1 MKRFASE
8 FDIRVLGRT
17 VVKSTRFDSE
27 TKQRKLQL
35 SNHGTESSIAAE
47 HLVLATGAGFQEPY
61 IPEIPGRELPGGIS
75 VHPAGYKNAT
85 LLSKQEAK
93 ISRQLE

>member
-8 FDIRVLGRT
+8 FDIRALGRT
-17 VVKSTRFDSE
+17 VVKSTRLDSD

-35 SNHGTESSIAAE
+35 SSHGTERSIAAAY
-47 HLVLATGAGFQEPY
+47 LVLAIGAGFQEPH
-61 IPEIPGRELPGGIS
+61 IPKIPGRELYGGIS
-75 VHPAGYKNAT
+75 VHSAGYKNAT

-93 ISRQLE
+93 ISRHLE